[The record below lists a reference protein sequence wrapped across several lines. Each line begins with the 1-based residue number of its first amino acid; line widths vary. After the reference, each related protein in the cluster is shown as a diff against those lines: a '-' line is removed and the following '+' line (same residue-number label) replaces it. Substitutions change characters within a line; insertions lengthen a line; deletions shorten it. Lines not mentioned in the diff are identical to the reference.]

1 MSLAYSYCVENYSTL
16 INLLLKNIRGKKL
29 IEELSISGKGNY
41 LYIETS
47 DQAKTKVNQMI
58 MEQSVKN

>member
-1 MSLAYSYCVENYSTL
+1 MKNKASSEMFFSVLAFG
-16 INLLLKNIRGKKL
+16 KNIRGKKL